1 MSKKILLLVL
11 LAAFIAACFIPVTVQ
26 KATTIKSSF
35 LNTYSFLANPVKWKQ
50 WRPDLRKA
58 LLTDSEKIIIQK
70 DSAEFTIKYNHLA
83 LTVIPK
89 GNSFDVN
96 ENQGGK
102 ITNYNFVIVPV
113 PDKLLNKTFVSIREK
128 TTALNYLIRTIAP
141 PSFLEDHLNDLK
153 TYLEND
159 SLHYGFNIFQTGVPE
174 SFLIVAQKEVSEKDK
189 FAEAS
194 KLLTTLKQFT
204 KTNSIKPT
212 QPVIAQFNQNMTDS
226 VHVKVGFFINKEVK
240 PGNGVEFNRM
250 PKGGPLFAVKFKGE
264 FSKRGKAY
272 DALKQYFADHSHQMV
287 ILPFETY
294 LDNKLPGS
302 DTDMVNIQVNF
313 GTFPSGSGASK

>member
-294 LDNKLPGS
+294 LDNTLPGS